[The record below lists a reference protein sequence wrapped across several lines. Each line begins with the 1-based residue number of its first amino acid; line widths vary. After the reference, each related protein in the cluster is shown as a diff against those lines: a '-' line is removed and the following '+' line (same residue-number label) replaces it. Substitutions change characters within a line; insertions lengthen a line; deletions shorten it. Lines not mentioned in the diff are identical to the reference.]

1 MPGVAWPLAGNVASP
16 EAAGLGFERL
26 EAAAPCAS
34 ALFVHLNSL
43 VSSNGIARMAALDST
58 DTVVALTPAAVAR
71 ARELLANHGADA
83 AGLRLGVKTTGCS
96 GMSYKLDFADSIGS
110 DETVIEK
117 DGVKLVVERDAVM
130 YVLGTEIDWV
140 EDKMGA
146 MFVFNNPNEKARCG
160 CGESFSV

>member
-1 MPGVAWPLAGNVASP
+1 
-16 EAAGLGFERL
+16 
-26 EAAAPCAS
+26 
-34 ALFVHLNSL
+34 
-43 VSSNGIARMAALDST
+43 MAALDSAE
-58 DTVVALTPAAVAR
+58 TVVALTPAAVAR

-96 GMSYKLDFADSIGS
+96 GMSYKLDFASSIGS
-110 DETVIEK
+110 DDTVIEK
-117 DGVKLVVERDAVM
+117 DGVKLLVDPDAVM

-140 EDKMGA
+140 EDKLGA